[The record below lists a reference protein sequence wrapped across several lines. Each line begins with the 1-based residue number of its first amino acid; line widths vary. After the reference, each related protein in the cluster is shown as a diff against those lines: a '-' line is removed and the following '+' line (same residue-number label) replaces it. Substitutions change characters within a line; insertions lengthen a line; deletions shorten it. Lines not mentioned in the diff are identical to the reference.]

1 MCHRC
6 YGAALHCTHCRSSP
20 HHAADPSCPP
30 GGSSACGSPG
40 CVCPILTHRISSSLH
55 WLHHARG
62 PGERPCVCRVR
73 HCRFRVPARAPWT
86 CRKSRRYLS
95 EYRARGTPPLASSSC
110 GASQR
115 QRCPGAAGSRAEP
128 TKGTSQNA
136 CAARARR
143 GAVGRR
149 SPCSGDARC
158 TLCRHR
164 VGHGATPQ
172 RTGAIVSSY
181 AAERRGVPPSPCLPP
196 GRRATLARGSP
207 RPFPGPGAI
216 PSAAACILSRARLL
230 VLLRPL
236 ILPQMR

>member
-1 MCHRC
+1 MR
-6 YGAALHCTHCRSSP
+6 LSCTTLSVPSS
-20 HHAADPSCPP
+20 CK
-30 GGSSACGSPG
+30 SSMDVQEVPE
-40 CVCPILTHRISSSLH
+40 VPQ
-55 WLHHARG
+55 
-62 PGERPCVCRVR
+62 
-73 HCRFRVPARAPWT
+73 RVPCPGDTPASLEFVRVVVLEVVA
-86 CRKSRRYLS
+86 SR
-95 EYRARGTPPLASSSC
+95 
-110 GASQR
+110 ASQR